1 MLNERKFT
9 KVKRKIALRR
19 AVCEYKKEE
28 LDTMNLMVVI
38 VASAIIGAILKLY
51 WFSILTGIIV
61 TQILLFR
68 MYYKE
73 SIEEVEDKDERH
85 REYYS

>member
-19 AVCEYKKEE
+19 AVCKYRKKE
-28 LDTMNLMVVI
+28 LDTMELMVVI
-38 VASAIIGAILKLY
+38 VVSAIIGAILKLY

-61 TQILLFR
+61 GQMLLFY
-68 MYYKE
+68 MYYKLC
-73 SIEEVEDKDERH
+73 IEEVEDEDEGH